1 MTLQNQLRLMTMAT
15 IVGLMIVI
23 IVVTVN
29 LSKLQ
34 RNFAIYQSRQSID
47 KSLIEIKA
55 TALFIA
61 RADPILSDTRER
73 LQKTDTHI
81 QELHQLIAS
90 LSADEV
96 ELKKISMLISAWDA
110 YAKGFYGAIKIAADS
125 PADALQ
131 IPDALF
137 KSTLEPM
144 VQDLDVL
151 VTDNSSEEIIFGKK
165 IKADMAQVLWIVLLP
180 LIMAGIVVTLFQLFF
195 NRRLQKSLVDI
206 SAVVDHL
213 HRGDLSRRLP
223 AANNDEISQM
233 AKTINRFIARFEG
246 ILRDVHVSADQ
257 TKNTAHG
264 ISAMTTT
271 VTSNAK
277 AQSDKVFKV
286 SSAVDEMGN
295 TIREIAG
302 NAATAAA
309 ASNEALELVKTGSET
324 GRNTISALSR
334 IHETVSSSAVTISEL
349 NMSILRIGAV
359 SNMIKEIAE
368 QTNLLALN
376 AAIEAARAGEQGR
389 GFAVVA
395 SEVRKLAERTA
406 TSTADITNIVKIIQ
420 AGTIQATEAM
430 AQASSEVSQGVR
442 HGEKMGQVLEQID
455 RSVFLVTEI
464 MQQIAMATEE
474 QSAVGTEIAVN
485 IDTVATITA
494 ATANDIERARNAMM
508 ELVQTSRT
516 LHEAVGQFNLSGAAA

>member
-1 MTLQNQLRLMTMAT
+1 MTVVT
-15 IVGLMIVI
+15 IIGLVIVI
-23 IVVTVN
+23 LVVTVN
-29 LSKLQ
+29 LSQL
-34 RNFAIYQSRQSID
+34 RRDFGTYQSRQTID

-55 TALFIA
+55 TALSIA
-61 RADPILSDTRER
+61 RADPILPETNEKLR
-73 LQKTDTHI
+73 KTNSNI
-81 QELHQLIAS
+81 QELHNLIVS
-90 LSADEV
+90 LSTDDLEI
-96 ELKKISMLISAWDA
+96 KNISLIINAWDV
-110 YAKGFYGAIKIAADS
+110 YAKGFYGAIKIASDS

-144 VQDLDVL
+144 VIDLDAL
-151 VTDNSSEEIIFGKK
+151 VANNSLGEKTFGKK
-165 IKADMAQVLWIVLLP
+165 IKADMDQVLWIVMIP
-180 LIMAGIVVTLFQLFF
+180 LVMAGFVVTLFQLFF
-195 NRRLQKSLVDI
+195 NRRLRKSLEDI
-206 SAVVDHL
+206 SEVVDQL

-257 TKNTAHG
+257 TQNTAHG
-264 ISAMTTT
+264 ISVMTTT

-295 TIREIAG
+295 TIKEIAG

-309 ASNEALELVKTGSET
+309 ASNEALELVKTGTET
-324 GRNTISALSR
+324 GRSTISALAR
-334 IHETVSSSAVTISEL
+334 IHETVSSSATTIREL
-349 NMSILRIGAV
+349 NTSILRIGTV

-395 SEVRKLAERTA
+395 GEVRKLAERT
-406 TSTADITNIVKIIQ
+406 TSSTSDIANIVKIIQ

-430 AQASSEVSQGVR
+430 TQASDEVSQGVR
-442 HGEKMGQVLEQID
+442 HGEKMGQVLEEID
-455 RSVFLVTEI
+455 RSVFLVTKI
-464 MQQIAMATEE
+464 MHQIAAATEE
-474 QSAVGTEIAVN
+474 QSAVGTEIAAN

-494 ATANDIERARNAMM
+494 STASDIERARNAMM
-508 ELVQTSRT
+508 ELAQTSKT
-516 LHEAVGQFNLSGAAA
+516 LHEAVGQFNLSGARA

>member
-1 MTLQNQLRLMTMAT
+1 MTLQNQLRLMTLAT
-15 IVGLMIVI
+15 ITGIGIVI
-23 IVVTVN
+23 LVVTVN

-34 RNFAIYQSRQSID
+34 REFDIYQSTQAID

-55 TALFIA
+55 TALSIA
-61 RADPILSDTRER
+61 RADPILPDTKER
-73 LQKTDTHI
+73 LQHTDAHI
-81 QELHQLIAS
+81 QELHRLVVS
-90 LSADEV
+90 LSANDV
-96 ELKKISMLISAWDA
+96 ERKKMSPIISAWDA
-110 YAKGFYGAIKIAADS
+110 YAKGFYGAIKIASDS

-144 VQDLDVL
+144 VNELDVL
-151 VTDNSSEEIIFGKK
+151 VASNSSAEIIFGKK
-165 IKADMAQVLWIVLLP
+165 IKADMDQVLWIVLLP
-180 LIMAGIVVTLFQLFF
+180 LILAGIVVTLFQLFF
-195 NRRLQKSLVDI
+195 NRRLQKSVEDI
-206 SAVVDHL
+206 SEVVDHL

-223 AANNDEISQM
+223 DADNDEISQM

-257 TKNTAHG
+257 TKKTAHG
-264 ISAMTTT
+264 ISEMTTT

-295 TIREIAG
+295 TIKVIAG
-302 NAATAAA
+302 NAASAAA
-309 ASNEALELVKTGSET
+309 ASNEALELVKTGTEA
-324 GRNTISALSR
+324 GRSTISALAR
-334 IHETVSSSAVTISEL
+334 IHETVSSSATTIGEL
-349 NMSILRIGAV
+349 NTSILRIGTV

-395 SEVRKLAERTA
+395 DEVRKLAERTA
-406 TSTADITNIVKIIQ
+406 FSTTDIANIVKIIQ
-420 AGTIQATEAM
+420 AGTIQATDAM
-430 AQASSEVSQGVR
+430 AQAGNEVSDGVR
-442 HGEKMGQVLEQID
+442 HGEKMGQVLEKID

-464 MQQIAMATEE
+464 MQQIATATEE
-474 QSAVGTEIAVN
+474 QSAVGTEISAN

-494 ATANDIERARNAMM
+494 STANDIERARNAMM
-508 ELVQTSRT
+508 ELAQTSKI
-516 LHEAVGQFNLSGAAA
+516 LHEAVGQFNLTGVTA